1 MAATG
6 HADDRGRFKT
16 PTLRGLRLSA
26 PYMHDGSQRTLADVV
41 AFYARGGEANAH
53 LDPKMRKL
61 DLSAADRA
69 ALVAF
74 LESL

>member
-6 HADDRGRFKT
+6 DAADRGRFKT
-16 PTLRGLRLSA
+16 PTLRGLRLTA

-41 AFYARGGEANAH
+41 DFYARSGAPGAP
-53 LDPKMRKL
+53 LDPKMRAL
-61 DLSAADRA
+61 DLSPADRA